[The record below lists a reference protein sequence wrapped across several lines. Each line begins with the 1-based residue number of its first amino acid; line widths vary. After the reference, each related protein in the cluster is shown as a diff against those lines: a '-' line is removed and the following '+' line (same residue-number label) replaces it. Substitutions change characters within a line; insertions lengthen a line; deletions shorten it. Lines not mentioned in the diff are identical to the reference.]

1 MSYLANLLVP
11 QSSLPEVERRLSEM
25 MEEEGYERLQRAVLF
40 PHDDDEDVRFF
51 LISKGADVVLLGS
64 GFKGEMLH
72 LQAKFKGESLLVWQ
86 EHGPWGVRGRSQE
99 AELGCFENR
108 KAGRFRNREPDGNVE
123 WLAGMVKQFSGAEK
137 WGKFCSCLRY
147 GRWFTDRAVGE
158 FCQGLGLPLAALCY
172 DEMEK
177 IWDGSLEVRELDGWA
192 IQLLAFK
199 RSEQAGSK
207 PSMEPTSGD
216 DYFAGEDVG
225 RTWTILS
232 ILGTGMILLL
242 ILVFGILLFL
252 LMLLLMAGIL
262 LCNAPWARRVLWGK
276 GQRVRDLFLKTVK
289 DRFSNPIQLPRGR
302 IYNEI
307 HRCAVVVPAGIQ
319 AQPEVMR
326 VKPDDFRLHSLV
338 FDLELG
344 DLSINATAHKPKA
357 KHKFP
362 HSYSRRKEVCQTEFQ
377 AGPYPGTRLF
387 YLTQTEKNVW
397 HHYDWFIH
405 TPQAVY
411 KFSLHGHKEP
421 VTEEVINKVDELV
434 RSFEI
439 RED

>member
-1 MSYLANLLVP
+1 MAYLANLLIP
-11 QSSLPEVERRLSEM
+11 RSSLGEVGRRLSEM
-25 MEEEGYERLQRAVLF
+25 MEKEGYERLQRAVLF

-51 LISKGADVVLLGS
+51 LISKGADVMLLGS

-99 AELGCFENR
+99 AELGWFENR
-108 KAGRFRNREPDGNVE
+108 KAGRFRNREPDGNME
-123 WLAGMVKQFSGAEK
+123 WLAGMVKQFSSAEE
-137 WGKFCSCLRY
+137 WSKFCSCLRY

-158 FCQGLGLPLAALCY
+158 FCQGFGLPLAALSY

-177 IWDGSLEVRELDGWA
+177 IWDGSLEARELEGWT
-192 IQLLAFK
+192 IQLLVFK
-199 RSEQAGSK
+199 RRPEAGPK
-207 PSMEPTSGD
+207 PMLESDAEEAD
-216 DYFAGEDVG
+216 EDYL
-225 RTWTILS
+225 TLQS
-232 ILGTGMILLL
+232 L
-242 ILVFGILLFL
+242 ILVSLVLLFIYLFGIV
-252 LMLLLMAGIL
+252 MLLLVPL
-262 LCNAPWARRVLWGK
+262 LIFGLMFAFITPVIRQIWVGQ
-276 GQRVRDLFLKTVK
+276 GQRVRYQFLKTVE
-289 DRFSNPIQLPRGR
+289 DQFSNPIQLSEGK
-302 IYNEI
+302 IYNTI
-307 HRCAVVVPAGIQ
+307 HRCAATVPVGIE
-319 AQPEVMR
+319 AQDDLISF
-326 VKPDDFRLHSLV
+326 KPRFPYKESLV
-338 FDLELG
+338 FDFKLG
-344 DLSINATAHKPKA
+344 DLSINATAYKLNA
-357 KHKFP
+357 KCKFP
-362 HSYSRRKEVCQTEFQ
+362 RLYSGRKEERRIEFQ